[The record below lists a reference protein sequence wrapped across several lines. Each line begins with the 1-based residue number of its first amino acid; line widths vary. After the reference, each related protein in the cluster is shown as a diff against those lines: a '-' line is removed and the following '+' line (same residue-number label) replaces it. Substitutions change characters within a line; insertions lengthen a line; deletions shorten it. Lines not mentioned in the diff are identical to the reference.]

1 MEVLEKKTL
10 NVNDV
15 HYKAFFFL
23 KKIVLIIREDH
34 LLQKKRDIM

>member
-15 HYKAFFFL
+15 HYKAFL

-34 LLQKKRDIM
+34 LLEKKRDIM